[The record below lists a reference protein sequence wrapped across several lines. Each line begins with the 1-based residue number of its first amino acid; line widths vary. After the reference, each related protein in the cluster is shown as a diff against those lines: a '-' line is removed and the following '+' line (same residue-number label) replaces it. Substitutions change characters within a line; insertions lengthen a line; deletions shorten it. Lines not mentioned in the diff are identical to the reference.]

1 MSKKNWMTGLILG
14 GLIGAGIALL
24 NASRSGEETRAML
37 AEKGMNLRDKAVS
50 TVDDTVK
57 QVEKTTKNIVDEASD
72 RVSKLKNIGR
82 SVYKEEAAVMQE
94 GLQEAKEVVKTK

>member
-1 MSKKNWMTGLILG
+1 MSKKNWMTGLVLG

-57 QVEKTTKNIVDEASD
+57 QVEKVTKNIVDEAGD
-72 RVSKLKNIGR
+72 RVDRLKKIGR
-82 SVYKEEAAVMQE
+82 NVYQEEAAVMQE
-94 GLQEAKEVVKTK
+94 GVQEAKEVIKSK